1 EALSINSV
9 LDFAQFAHDKCQ
21 FYNWYGPAECTE
33 AASKYLIS
41 GNELKQGHLP
51 IGRPIPNVH
60 IYIVDDYLQHVIPDI
75 QIGDIVIGGS
85 GVFAGYTDDLLT
97 HQALI
102 DIDGKLCYRTG
113 DLGRLNIESGQIEF
127 KGRRDYQVKL
137 RGQRI
142 ELTEVENT
150 ILEATD
156 WVQNCV
162 VVIQI
167 DEESVSS
174 LVAHIMV
181 KSEDDRLR
189 GNVIDYCRQRLPF
202 YMVPS
207 MWSFV
212 DRLPI
217 NDNGKID
224 RKRLPRVSRNR
235 HQDEVITPGTELEE
249 QLQLIFSQVFHIPL
263 DDVDVTL
270 SFELLGGTSLGI
282 IHALSMI
289 RNQIYEGVD
298 VNLLLTYSSIRK
310 LAVKLESLRLCEN
323 ASNRPVEGSK
333 ITLSHPKPCLAIETV
348 GIFVLGVVLLLPF
361 YIGYK
366 WLANQYLFLWIPMCN
381 MLTYIVFRW
390 LLSPSNARK
399 NEKLFSVA
407 YYRWWFLNR
416 MWTWNRSLWL
426 RCLVDT
432 DFYNFYLRMCGA
444 RIGYNV
450 HILTTQI
457 DAPWLVSIDDNAFIA
472 DEVYLNNISYHS
484 HTFNLHSISVGA
496 SCKIDAR
503 TVLQKDVQIQHG
515 ACIESYSVVTGLVAG
530 TNQDNLILASQLFK
544 VFRTIFQFAWIFVMI
559 AWHTLLLNIVTAI
572 YFSNFPRC
580 LTFSICWL
588 LWIFSSA
595 MVGLFLLKYIV
606 GKGLKPG
613 TYKINSWSYLRHIW
627 LRQFIVTTVRYS
639 LSVLFDDYQ
648 SVCIS
653 ILRWLGVQ
661 IHGTNIKLA
670 EIVPFLRFP
679 THLLCLGNEFTSFG
693 DVQLVPFNLDT
704 NYTFTINRIRFGR
717 KVTLGNYCSI
727 HPGVYLGFNVLV
739 ATLTCVKQET
749 FDVNNKSEI
758 ILLGIPA
765 RQMPFVQ
772 QTVQVKDTTTDMN
785 RFLFDSLRRTL
796 AAKMVL
802 VFICNFCFQFISN
815 ELYICLLILP
825 FLLISAILFSFLS
838 YICEQLKHC
847 VFSLGKKITDQFHE
861 IVFSVAIDSYH
872 IIDPLVGGTQWLVY
886 ICRSLGAQIIGD
898 DIILSESSNITD
910 HSLIIIGEHVRM
922 SAGATIQAHTF
933 EQRVFQLAPVT
944 VGPGSIIEANSF
956 VFPGAILEGENMIEP
971 LTLIMKGDHLDK
983 GTRWFGN
990 PAQCHR

>member
-1 EALSINSV
+1 MGVDDDAALFDLSCTLFVSKTDQTRSITVSFNASLDLFEKKGLIKTTHRFVRLLSQLFLSDQPLYTFSLFLDEEREILRKLNDTHVDYGPIRCAHHHFIKHAQQYPQKLAMVFEDQSITYTETLFYAQQVAFDLVTEYQVCPNDVVVQLMERSIELVIGILAIWMSGATYAPINPHDPIARLMTCMEQTNAKHIMFHSSTSHISVSSYSNIRINDIINDMTERDLIEILSSIPVSPEHISHIVFTSGSTGKPKAVREALSINSV

-189 GNVIDYCRQRLPF
+189 ENVIDYCRQHLPF

-298 VNLLLTYSSIRK
+298 
-310 LAVKLESLRLCEN
+310 
-323 ASNRPVEGSK
+323 
-333 ITLSHPKPCLAIETV
+333 
-348 GIFVLGVVLLLPF
+348 
-361 YIGYK
+361 
-366 WLANQYLFLWIPMCN
+366 
-381 MLTYIVFRW
+381 
-390 LLSPSNARK
+390 
-399 NEKLFSVA
+399 
-407 YYRWWFLNR
+407 
-416 MWTWNRSLWL
+416 
-426 RCLVDT
+426 
-432 DFYNFYLRMCGA
+432 
-444 RIGYNV
+444 
-450 HILTTQI
+450 
-457 DAPWLVSIDDNAFIA
+457 
-472 DEVYLNNISYHS
+472 
-484 HTFNLHSISVGA
+484 
-496 SCKIDAR
+496 
-503 TVLQKDVQIQHG
+503 
-515 ACIESYSVVTGLVAG
+515 
-530 TNQDNLILASQLFK
+530 
-544 VFRTIFQFAWIFVMI
+544 
-559 AWHTLLLNIVTAI
+559 
-572 YFSNFPRC
+572 
-580 LTFSICWL
+580 
-588 LWIFSSA
+588 
-595 MVGLFLLKYIV
+595 
-606 GKGLKPG
+606 
-613 TYKINSWSYLRHIW
+613 
-627 LRQFIVTTVRYS
+627 
-639 LSVLFDDYQ
+639 
-648 SVCIS
+648 
-653 ILRWLGVQ
+653 
-661 IHGTNIKLA
+661 
-670 EIVPFLRFP
+670 
-679 THLLCLGNEFTSFG
+679 
-693 DVQLVPFNLDT
+693 
-704 NYTFTINRIRFGR
+704 
-717 KVTLGNYCSI
+717 
-727 HPGVYLGFNVLV
+727 
-739 ATLTCVKQET
+739 
-749 FDVNNKSEI
+749 
-758 ILLGIPA
+758 
-765 RQMPFVQ
+765 
-772 QTVQVKDTTTDMN
+772 
-785 RFLFDSLRRTL
+785 
-796 AAKMVL
+796 
-802 VFICNFCFQFISN
+802 
-815 ELYICLLILP
+815 
-825 FLLISAILFSFLS
+825 
-838 YICEQLKHC
+838 
-847 VFSLGKKITDQFHE
+847 
-861 IVFSVAIDSYH
+861 
-872 IIDPLVGGTQWLVY
+872 
-886 ICRSLGAQIIGD
+886 
-898 DIILSESSNITD
+898 
-910 HSLIIIGEHVRM
+910 
-922 SAGATIQAHTF
+922 AHTF

-983 GTRWFGN
+983 GTR
-990 PAQCHR
+990 